1 MKGVAFDK
9 IGAAPAILDNLET
22 PEPAD
27 DQILI
32 KSIYTA
38 INPVYISPS
47 SLS

>member
-9 IGAAPAILDNLET
+9 ISASPAILDNLET

-27 DQILI
+27 DQILV

-38 INPVYISPS
+38 INPVYA
-47 SLS
+47 

>member
-9 IGAAPAILDNLET
+9 IGAAAAVVDNLET

-38 INPVYISPS
+38 INPVYIPPL